1 MPSVFFLI
9 SFPMIDKR
17 RENVSFFVDVKVLV
31 DETTHKQLSATK
43 KKYVTSAN
51 GITNIVNTFGH
62 QRSDSNKVNT
72 AGPLKAE
79 KPKSSLK

>member
-9 SFPMIDKR
+9 TFPMIDKR

-62 QRSDSNKVNT
+62 QRSVT
-72 AGPLKAE
+72 TR
-79 KPKSSLK
+79 